1 MTAITSPDRR
11 ERTIVPMR
19 NILILMLTVLLW
31 ACGGGSPSPSSPAP
45 EVPGPWVRYQ
55 ATWTGNQALF
65 VGTGPAAT
73 LSLGPL
79 PGYDSI
85 GSNAVAR
92 VEVQIAQAAP
102 VALTAPNSTDA
113 QGSPQYLFDFGQLRG
128 PAIPT
133 LDCSPD
139 FQIRITVV
147 DVTGFSFIKNMTTCR
162 AGVLQFGAFS
172 DYGTTTAAFSISAPW
187 ALDAFITHRSPAGD
201 VLDSLYVLSPP
212 AFSTTLRAGEGDMM
226 DIRTIFPRGGTP
238 AIARIEGGGGTFAE
252 SVSGGSPP
260 PPESPFVLLQCCG
273 TRSPAGGSAEV
284 ALRLNGVP
292 ARADAT
298 YTYTLRIT
306 NPATGAIVLNQS
318 DTASATASIPVQV
331 SRGDVVE
338 VDATP
343 NAAGMYVESSITL
356 GRPYDSAYATSNKV
370 GAPARFR
377 VVCCAP

>member
-1 MTAITSPDRR
+1 MTAITAPDRR
-11 ERTIVPMR
+11 VRTIVVMR
-19 NILILMLTVLLW
+19 NVLILMLTALLW
-31 ACGGGSPSPSSPAP
+31 ACGGGSSPAT
-45 EVPGPWVRYQ
+45 EVPVPWVRYQ
-55 ATWTGNQALF
+55 AAWTGNQALF

-73 LSLGPL
+73 LSVAPL
-79 PGYDSI
+79 PGYASI

-113 QGSPQYLFDFGQLRG
+113 QGRPQYLFDFGQLRG
-128 PAIPT
+128 PGIPT

-147 DVTGFSFIKNMTTCR
+147 DVTGFSFVKHMTTCR

-172 DYGTTTAAFSISAPW
+172 DYGTTAATFSISAPW
-187 ALDAFITHRSPAGD
+187 GLDAFITHRSPAGD
-201 VLDSLYVLSPP
+201 VLDSLYVSPPP

-238 AIARIEGGGGTFAE
+238 ATARIEGGGTFAE
-252 SVSGGSPP
+252 SVSGDSPP
-260 PPESPFVLLQCCG
+260 PPEAPFVLLQCCG
-273 TRSPAGGSAEV
+273 TRSPVGDGAEA

-306 NPATGAIVLNQS
+306 NPATGAVLLNKS
-318 DTASATASIPVQV
+318 DTASATALIPVAV
-331 SRGDVVE
+331 SPGDVVE
-338 VDATP
+338 VEAAP

-356 GRPYDSAYATSNKV
+356 GRPHNSAYATSNKV